1 LGRYGSVEGAQRGD
15 RLEHKLDPDDP
26 PQPDDRQGTRP
37 QPASLLWEIRA
48 PPQPTLGKTGSAR
61 RGSRDF
67 EEGLFMC
74 FRINDEVIIL
84 DALNTTGGVL
94 RTLAVLCTQQRW
106 SRVCGHQR
114 CQMARPQPVVV
125 YPCLSGQLVGRD
137 SARGLAAAARGR
149 KWSAAQ
155 GPGG

>member
-1 LGRYGSVEGAQRGD
+1 LIRLTKALRDLAPRARCGDDLIALGEAWSAIQQILDGCAIDVNVGLSVGF
-15 RLEHKLDPDDP
+15 
-26 PQPDDRQGTRP
+26 
-37 QPASLLWEIRA
+37 
-48 PPQPTLGKTGSAR
+48 R

-84 DALNTTGGVL
+84 DELNTTGGVL